1 MTTKSYSE
9 MIKLKTFDERF
20 EYLKLD
26 GVVGEMTFNGNR
38 YLNQV
43 FYKSPEWK
51 RVRRLVIIRDNG
63 FVLGSEEY
71 PFYDGE
77 PVLVHH
83 INPITISDIQNR
95 SYKLL
100 DPENLVCTN
109 KRVHDALHYGF
120 VETIIKPTEEIE
132 RTMNDHIPWRKNI

>member
-9 MIKLKTFDERF
+9 MIKLKTFDERI

-71 PFYDGE
+71 PFYDG
-77 PVLVHH
+77 
-83 INPITISDIQNR
+83 
-95 SYKLL
+95 
-100 DPENLVCTN
+100 
-109 KRVHDALHYGF
+109 
-120 VETIIKPTEEIE
+120 
-132 RTMNDHIPWRKNI
+132 